1 MELRDLAYFVAV
13 ADESSFTKAAAALGV
28 AQPSLSQQIK
38 KFETELGI
46 ELFSRTKRSVRLTS
60 AGRAVLTEARSLLS
74 QADVTR
80 QVARLAASGRLGEL
94 SVGFIEAAVFAVLP
108 RVISAFRASYPNVT
122 VSLRELTT
130 VEQVAALRNMTLDV
144 GILRTPILGDDIE
157 TELLMKEHVVVV
169 LPATHELAK
178 GASVRLASLRRENF
192 IFHEG
197 SRARRLRDEIVGLSR
212 AAGFIPRIVQ
222 EAGEFH
228 TICGLVAAG
237 LGVSCVPASA
247 QAINI
252 DGVVYRRLTHPEVEI
267 DYRAGWLRQGRSPTV
282 LAFRSV
288 LSAGLATAL

>member
-169 LPATHELAK
+169 LATHELAK